1 MEPDDE
7 LFEIQNAQLV
17 EAAREGDI
25 GRCQMLV
32 QQRKTQISRSAIT
45 PQHLTPALAA
55 AVGSKHFHVVKYLLE
70 QGAIISG
77 NVMVL
82 ALGSTDDAIA
92 MFQTFLD
99 HGWDINSK
107 TDLGNIMLK

>member
-1 MEPDDE
+1 MKSDDE
-7 LFEIQNAQLV
+7 IFEIQNAQLV
-17 EAAREGDI
+17 EAAREGDL

-32 QQRKTQISRSAIT
+32 QQRKTQISPSATT

-55 AVGSKHFHVVKYLLE
+55 AVGSKHFHIVKYLLE

>member
-1 MEPDDE
+1 MQSENETFD
-7 LFEIQNAQLV
+7 IQNAQLV
-17 EAAREGDI
+17 EAAREGDL
-25 GRCQMLV
+25 GRCQTLI
-32 QQRKTQISRSAIT
+32 QQWKLQPSPSAIT
-45 PQHLTPALAA
+45 PQYLGPALAA
-55 AVGSKHFHVVKYLLE
+55 AVGSKQLRTVTYLLE

-82 ALGSTDDAIA
+82 ALGNTDDAIA

-107 TDLGNIMLK
+107 TDLGNILLK